1 MPFVFG
7 PFPILVCGPAPLA
20 DLVVEGLHLEGRK
33 AMRIDAARLATL
45 DPKRIRTLILADPPD
60 APELVAAIAARA
72 EPSGRRMRRATQRLI
87 LMHGQDPPPSLP
99 VPDPNGPVR
108 LETFAIRNRAARA
121 LLNRWPL
128 HLGMDP
134 RFGQRPH
141 LLIAGFAD
149 PAQALLVHALR
160 LIQYGNG
167 RPRISILC
175 EDSAEVATRVL
186 DAYPQAP
193 AVADI
198 RFASLEDLADLLSAI
213 RRDNRGEVR
222 QTDAQTPDT
231 EPPVTLAAVCL
242 ADAQGEGL
250 AARPDAW
257 SASSPRSRV
266 SRLPSCWRPVRR
278 HSPEDRPSPASRI
291 GTVRSS
297 PSPICARFA
306 ARPCCSRG
314 AATRSPEPSTITI
327 ATASPRKVA
336 IRTWSRRASP
346 GRCWRPPTGRPTAIR
361 PIMSGPSSP

>member
-20 DLVVEGLHLEGRK
+20 DLVLDGLHLEGRK
-33 AMRIDAARLATL
+33 AMRIDAERLATL
-45 DPKRIRTLILADPPD
+45 DPRRIRTLILADPPD
-60 APELVAAIAARA
+60 APELVDAIAARA

-87 LMHGQDPPPSLP
+87 LMHGQDPPPLLP
-99 VPDPNGPVR
+99 VPDPTGPLR

-149 PAQALLVHALR
+149 PASAILVHALR

-167 RPRISILC
+167 RPRISVVC
-175 EDSAEVATRVL
+175 ADSAEVATRFL

-198 RFASLEDLADLLSAI
+198 RFGSLEGLAGALSGI
-213 RRDNRGEVR
+213 RRDNRGAAR
-222 QTDAQTPDT
+222 QTDAQTSDT

-242 ADAQGEGL
+242 ADAEGAGL
-250 AARPDAW
+250 DARPA
-257 SASSPRSRV
+257 
-266 SRLPSCWRPVRR
+266 
-278 HSPEDRPSPASRI
+278 
-291 GTVRSS
+291 
-297 PSPICARFA
+297 
-306 ARPCCSRG
+306 
-314 AATRSPEPSTITI
+314 
-327 ATASPRKVA
+327 
-336 IRTWSRRASP
+336 P
-346 GRCWRPPTGRPTAIR
+346 GRCARHVPRRLASHPAGNRSDVCPRTTVRRRHRGLGRSDHPRLLPAR
-361 PIMSGPSSP
+361 GLPSVRAARGARRRGRSNHPRSLSRQHRRSRS